1 MGAIED
7 PAVTIERLLRRKM
20 RVVLDNGALASVEV
34 SSEFPSNDAL
44 RVGSGQ
50 VTVGL
55 ADSSYQMLDLSG
67 RICQRTSVLRVNAW
81 STDISSAAETGK
93 SLRNKIAAEINKTIV
108 ENRCNPNVTLYDFWG
123 LSVGNRTCRAL
134 SGEAESAPNANW
146 TEISSSDYQALW
158 YNDNS
163 RCQIS
168 KTDSGAYAILLLG
181 FKVENQ
187 RCSTQK
193 LVLVFE
199 GYGSSPADNG
209 VTVKVWNNTASA
221 WQNEQT
227 FFSDGEDQ
235 TLTIT
240 LAANAADFVDEDN
253 YVWLLARTTH
263 PSDGTVAAT
272 LFCDYASCTA
282 TVNGITYC
290 TVAGSRNLDRV
301 DLKPPIYRTEFTVKT
316 QLIQKNGV

>member
-134 SGEAESAPNANW
+134 SGEAESAPMP
-146 TEISSSDYQALW
+146 T
-158 YNDNS
+158 
-163 RCQIS
+163 
-168 KTDSGAYAILLLG
+168 G
-181 FKVENQ
+181 
-187 RCSTQK
+187 QK
-193 LVLVFE
+193 FLV
-199 GYGSSPADNG
+199 
-209 VTVKVWNNTASA
+209 VTIKHFGIMIIAVVK
-221 WQNEQT
+221 
-227 FFSDGEDQ
+227 
-235 TLTIT
+235 
-240 LAANAADFVDEDN
+240 
-253 YVWLLARTTH
+253 
-263 PSDGTVAAT
+263 
-272 LFCDYASCTA
+272 
-282 TVNGITYC
+282 
-290 TVAGSRNLDRV
+290 
-301 DLKPPIYRTEFTVKT
+301 
-316 QLIQKNGV
+316 